1 MHNGHLHGKASS
13 IFADSIRLDQEKSAH
28 LWLVGCKRFKVSF
41 CSTATCCIG
50 NVLKLEK
57 LVKSSMADIT
67 VAPTNSSR
75 CNTSCTFCTS
85 TSNSPSTYTPL
96 FTSSRICVD
105 ADQQL
110 SRDFLKEWY
119 QAPHH
124 LHLQLLQKITCKVCG
139 LYWVTFLFWQTK
151 DLIGVVR
158 WGSKNKHHKYSC
170 LI

>member
-67 VAPTNSSR
+67 VAPTSSSR

-110 SRDFLKEWY
+110 SRDFLKKNDIK
-119 QAPHH
+119 HH
-124 LHLQLLQKITCKVCG
+124 IICICNCSKRSHVRYAGCIELLFYSDKQKIWLVWLDEVQRTN
-139 LYWVTFLFWQTK
+139 TINT
-151 DLIGVVR
+151 
-158 WGSKNKHHKYSC
+158 HA
-170 LI
+170 